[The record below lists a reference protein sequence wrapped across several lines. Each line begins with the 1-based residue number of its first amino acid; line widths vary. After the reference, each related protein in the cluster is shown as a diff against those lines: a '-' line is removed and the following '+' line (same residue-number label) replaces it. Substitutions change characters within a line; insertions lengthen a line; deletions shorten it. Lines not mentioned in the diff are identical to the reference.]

1 MSDGERE
8 TGSEAHGETRCGF
21 IAVIGAPNAG
31 KSTLVNTL
39 VGTKVAIVSRKVQT
53 TRATLRGIAIEGASQ
68 LVFIDTPGIFAPKR
82 RLDRAMV
89 EAAWG
94 GAGDADLALL
104 MVDAAKG
111 IDEDVERILERLAP
125 APVVPEVEA
134 QLGPQAKLTWE
145 LVRGTGRD
153 VPSPLVGEGQGGGES
168 QASGVGIPPTPSPSP
183 QGGGEPRRGRGKA
196 GGQLSRTA
204 SGQQRNLL
212 LALNKVDR
220 VRKERL
226 LELAAELNA
235 RVPFAETFMISALDG
250 DGVADLKSYL
260 ARSVPPG
267 PWHYPPDEVTDAP
280 MRVLAAE
287 ITREKIYDRLHDEL
301 PYQIAVETTDWT
313 EQGKAVRVEQTI
325 FVERDSQ
332 KSIVLGKSGAMI
344 KQLSMESRK
353 ELSVILDRPVHL
365 FLFVKVREGWGDDP
379 ARYRDLGLTF
389 PKE

>member
-1 MSDGERE
+1 MSDGEE
-8 TGSEAHGETRCGF
+8 KTEPESRCGF
-21 IAVIGAPNAG
+21 IAIIGAPNAG

-39 VGTKVAIVSRKVQT
+39 VGAKVAIVSRKVQT
-53 TRATLRGIAIEGASQ
+53 TRTTLRGIAIQGQSQ

-89 EAAWG
+89 DAAWG
-94 GAGDADLALL
+94 GAGDADLVLL
-104 MVDAAKG
+104 VVDAAKG
-111 IDEDVERILERLAP
+111 MDEDVERILGKLASTPVTPEAETRSGSRL
-125 APVVPEVEA
+125 E
-134 QLGPQAKLTWE
+134 
-145 LVRGTGRD
+145 RGTRRN
-153 VPSPLVGEGQGGGES
+153 VPSPLAGEGQGRGES
-168 QASGVGIPPTPSPSP
+168 QTSEIGVPPTPSPSP
-183 QGGGEPRRGRGKA
+183 QAGGESGRSREEA
-196 GGQLSRTA
+196 GDRLSGPAQEQPSR
-204 SGQQRNLL
+204 LL

-226 LELAAELNA
+226 LELAAEINA
-235 RVPFAETFMISALDG
+235 RVPFAGTFMISALDG
-250 DGVADLKSYL
+250 DGVADLQAYL

-301 PYQIAVETTDWT
+301 PYQIAVETTAWT
-313 EQGKAVRVEQTI
+313 EQGKALRVEQTI

-332 KSIVLGKSGAMI
+332 KRIVLGKGGAMI
-344 KQLSMESRK
+344 KQLSMDSRK
-353 ELSVILDRPVHL
+353 ELSEVLERPVHL

-389 PKE
+389 PKQ

>member
-1 MSDGERE
+1 MPE
-8 TGSEAHGETRCGF
+8 GETRCGF
-21 IAVIGAPNAG
+21 IAIIGAPNAG
-31 KSTLVNTL
+31 KSTLVNML
-39 VGTKVAIVSRKVQT
+39 VGTKIAIVSRKVQT
-53 TRATLRGIAIEGASQ
+53 TRTTLRGIAIEGASQ

-94 GAGDADLALL
+94 GAGDADLVLL
-104 MVDAAKG
+104 VVDAAKG
-111 IDEDVERILERLAP
+111 LDEDVERILDKLASVVLDDDMQPGPKASSTSKVERR
-125 APVVPEVEA
+125 E
-134 QLGPQAKLTWE
+134 
-145 LVRGTGRD
+145 RHS

-168 QASGVGIPPTPSPSP
+168 KTSDVVVPPTPNPSP
-183 QGGGEPRRGRGKA
+183 QGGGESRRGCGEA
-196 GGQLSRTA
+196 GGQRHGIA
-204 SGQQRNLL
+204 SEPQRRLL

-250 DGVADLKSYL
+250 DGVADLKSHL
-260 ARSVPPG
+260 AHSVPPG
-267 PWHYPPDEVTDAP
+267 PWHYPPEEVTDAP

-301 PYQIAVETTDWT
+301 PYQIAVETTAWT

-332 KSIVLGKSGAMI
+332 KRIVLGKGGAMI

-353 ELSVILDRPVHL
+353 ELSQIVGRPVHL

-379 ARYRDLGLTF
+379 ARYRDLGLAF
-389 PKE
+389 PKD